1 MDAQKENLEIVKI
14 SNIPTYSE
22 DYFFAARERLLLHK
36 QSQLKFQ
43 AKLSS
48 AIGATLPGDYSMG
61 RISHNYF
68 SACTFEN
75 ASLKRVAG
83 TGSIFRD
90 TNFLK
95 TDLTHA
101 TFQSSIFETC
111 SFEGCNLE
119 GCNMSECYFQD
130 TVWKDCTH
138 GASNMSSSR
147 LNGCSFLGTKPG
159 NLGEAVLEN
168 VYLENVRLA
177 NMNLE
182 FCEFQKIKTKN
193 VVLPFSQLPYIFGG
207 LQYLMETSDN
217 VRVSSHINDTGSISP
232 DEYATALR
240 DMEIFY
246 SHQQEYFP
254 LASILLAFKH
264 YEEAIATILYGV
276 KEAAL
281 QRDFRMCKY
290 YCKLITN
297 INCFSKEIL
306 QRLYQAICQ
315 AAPIQALTGA
325 QYYQY
330 LKYIPEI
337 RSMLIDNP
345 NQYPHAILRLETGI
359 CGKNIS
365 QTSLLLSTLDQL
377 LHLKGISLVIPSISI
392 SHNSPEIFTA
402 SLCGAPLTILVVAAL
417 ILNVVSGVCKVYND
431 VAEVILNTQKITQNH
446 QKSKQAALET
456 RKLAAEVAKLER
468 ENPELQHMLTA
479 KKEEITKSGIIIV
492 RADVESQ
499 DFDPRK
505 WL

>member
-119 GCNMSECYFQD
+119 GCNMSEC
-130 TVWKDCTH
+130 
-138 GASNMSSSR
+138 
-147 LNGCSFLGTKPG
+147 CSFLGTKPG

-182 FCEFQKIKTKN
+182 FCEFQKIKTN
-193 VVLPFSQLPYIFGG
+193 
-207 LQYLMETSDN
+207 
-217 VRVSSHINDTGSISP
+217 
-232 DEYATALR
+232 
-240 DMEIFY
+240 
-246 SHQQEYFP
+246 P
-254 LASILLAFKH
+254 LS
-264 YEEAIATILYGV
+264 V
-276 KEAAL
+276 
-281 QRDFRMCKY
+281 
-290 YCKLITN
+290 
-297 INCFSKEIL
+297 
-306 QRLYQAICQ
+306 
-315 AAPIQALTGA
+315 
-325 QYYQY
+325 
-330 LKYIPEI
+330 
-337 RSMLIDNP
+337 
-345 NQYPHAILRLETGI
+345 
-359 CGKNIS
+359 
-365 QTSLLLSTLDQL
+365 
-377 LHLKGISLVIPSISI
+377 
-392 SHNSPEIFTA
+392 
-402 SLCGAPLTILVVAAL
+402 
-417 ILNVVSGVCKVYND
+417 
-431 VAEVILNTQKITQNH
+431 
-446 QKSKQAALET
+446 
-456 RKLAAEVAKLER
+456 
-468 ENPELQHMLTA
+468 
-479 KKEEITKSGIIIV
+479 
-492 RADVESQ
+492 
-499 DFDPRK
+499 
-505 WL
+505 